1 MEAQGVSVARVGRFS
16 DQSNHAQRAVRRRGE
31 WNQTR
36 FVRDPNTEKVVRR
49 KRPRAEWVVRDDP
62 TLRIV
67 SDAVFAKAA
76 SRTKVRSNSDARLKC
91 GGKPKYLLSGLLK
104 CAACGASFV
113 FADGRAYACS
123 SLVHGGAGACSNRTR
138 VRKDTL
144 EKVIVGGIRDELL
157 DPARVA
163 RMAKELERRHA
174 ERVKA
179 AQQRGVD
186 APRELSELD
195 ARLDRL
201 RDRLRRGDPD
211 MEADEI
217 SAAIERVES
226 KRRELAAAQSANSPA
241 RILTLLPKAA
251 EANRRQVV
259 AGLEGHPEAAAKAR
273 GVLRELVGP
282 VTIKTEGM
290 GACGLNTRRGAT
302 LCAAE
307 RSRGRHIHS
316 WSG

>member
-1 MEAQGVSVARVGRFS
+1 MEAQGSVARVGRFS
-16 DQSNHAQRAVRRRGE
+16 DHSNHAQRAVRRRGE

-104 CAACGASFV
+104 CAACDVSFV

-123 SLVHGGAGACSNRTR
+123 SLVHGGAGACSNCTR

-163 RMAKELERRHA
+163 RVAKELERRHA

-186 APRELSELD
+186 ARRELSELD

-251 EANRRQVV
+251 EAYRRQVV

-273 GVLRELVGP
+273 GVLRELVGA
-282 VTIKTEGM
+282 VTIKTEGD
-290 GACGLNTRRGAT
+290 GSVWAEHEARRDP
-302 LCAAE
+302 LRC
-307 RSRGRHIHS
+307 
-316 WSG
+316 